1 MALNIKN
8 RTVERLAAEVAEIAG
23 ESKTQA
29 IRRSL
34 EERLERLTESGRSS
48 NGASRHITFL
58 EQEIWADI
66 PPAVLGKQ
74 LSKTEIE
81 RVLGL
86 GPDGV

>member
-8 RTVERLAAEVAEIAG
+8 PAVERLAAEVAEIAG

-29 IRRSL
+29 VRRSL
-34 EERLERLTESGRSS
+34 EERLERLTGSGRSPDA
-48 NGASRHITFL
+48 ASKNVAFL

-74 LSKTEIE
+74 LSKAEVEQI
-81 RVLGL
+81 LGF